1 MEQQKPSNCVKSL
14 KMIKTSSNKT
24 EPMEERKNK
33 PKVKLFMGQAKRA
46 PRGAICRIP
55 IIYKEKETVKQNKI
69 ETLKLG
75 MWDLAAAPASTVAG
89 LGLREWRPLGLRE

>member
-33 PKVKLFMGQAKRA
+33 PKVKLFMGQAKGLLEGPSAGFPSSIR
-46 PRGAICRIP
+46 
-55 IIYKEKETVKQNKI
+55 KKKQ
-69 ETLKLG
+69 
-75 MWDLAAAPASTVAG
+75 
-89 LGLREWRPLGLRE
+89 